1 MRIESAWR
9 SRLRSHLAEEDIGKA
24 GRALALSLLTLLAA
38 TVAGMEGHASLE
50 ASRSGRLAEQI
61 ALAST
66 GESSSRVI
74 QVGAGYGIYR
84 RWYEE
89 LERSAWASSEAVKAG
104 DQDEAARLRR
114 LQAIDAEVAAWI
126 TTQSPLLQA
135 PLYNPSAGLSDFG
148 AFEAE
153 AIVRPVVEA
162 NERRAAELAVA
173 AAWGARASA
182 YVTALTVIA
191 VGLFFVGL
199 AGTVASGRRFLAGA
213 GLAFGLVA
221 AGWVVTVALGS
232 IQRVPDAAIGH
243 LAASSAAITRAPLLS
258 GAAAPSPEG
267 LAWYETAIDEAG
279 AAIAL
284 DPGYDAAYQARGGAR
299 IHYADE
305 LVLSGVETA
314 TDTDALLR
322 GGIDDLRRYLDAR
335 PDDYAG
341 WWNVGWAAYLVGDH
355 AASIEATDRALE
367 LAPGQF
373 TLYLN
378 RALARLAGGDPTGAT
393 ADVDRAL
400 ELAAADTSDT
410 ASWYLGQSD
419 YDIGRLAE
427 LRPDQA
433 QFLLATQLRL
443 REAQVALR
451 ALGRPVPD
459 ESAPQLGAVTIRAID
474 IGRYSGGVITTGAV
488 IPNLAHVATTDA
500 VGMRLTIDG
509 AGLDG
514 RAVSARVWI
523 NGLPRLEFARDLVA
537 TGASTELDLM
547 SPYGR
552 AGFDLDP
559 GAYALDV
566 YVDGSR
572 RFTSSWTVDPRPA
585 QPAFTTGASDLLD
598 TLRAN
603 NLTCSAPTEGPTGT
617 TTACS
622 GHEAVGRLYYINV
635 TADAADRI
643 TVVAVTARASA
654 GGDPIEVVA
663 PPLFR
668 YVARLLY
675 PEDLVGRAQ
684 AWIDEQGE
692 AVADLELGGTTLRV
706 FGANETDRSLDIYA
720 PWPAAEEAQ

>member
-1 MRIESAWR
+1 MRVG
-9 SRLRSHLAEEDIGKA
+9 SRWVGGLRVHLAEEDTGKA

-50 ASRSGRLAEQI
+50 AARSTRLAEQI
-61 ALAST
+61 ALSAT
-66 GESSSRVI
+66 GESSSNVI
-74 QVGAGYGIYR
+74 QVGAAYGIYR

-104 DQDEAARLRR
+104 DPDEAARLRM

-126 TTQSPLLQA
+126 TTQSPLLQT
-135 PLYNPSAGLSDFG
+135 PLYDPAARVSDFG

-153 AIVRPVVEA
+153 AIVRPAVEA
-162 NERRAAELAVA
+162 YERRAAELAVA

-221 AGWVVTVALGS
+221 AAWVVTVALGP
-232 IQRVPDAAIGH
+232 IHRVPDAAIGH
-243 LAASSAAITRAPLLS
+243 LAASNAALTRAPLLS
-258 GAAAPSPEG
+258 GSEAPPPAA
-267 LAWYETAIDEAG
+267 LAWYQTAIDEAS
-279 AAIAL
+279 AAIGL
-284 DPGYDAAYQARGGAR
+284 DAGYDSAYQIRGGAR

-305 LVLSGVETA
+305 LILSGIATTVDTA
-314 TDTDALLR
+314 TLLR
-322 GGIDDLRRYLDAR
+322 DGIGDLRRYLEDH
-335 PDDYAG
+335 PDDYAA
-341 WWNVGWAAYLVGDH
+341 WWNVGWASYLVGDN
-355 AASIEATDRALE
+355 AASTEATDRALE

-378 RALARLAGGDPTGAT
+378 RSLARLAGGDVTGAG

-400 ELAAADTSDT
+400 ELAAADTTDT

-419 YDIGRLAE
+419 FDIGRLAE

-433 QFLLATQLRL
+433 DFLLSTQLRL

-451 ALGRPVPD
+451 TLGSPVPD
-459 ESAPQLGAVTIRAID
+459 ATAPSPDAVTVRAID
-474 IGRYSGGVITTGAV
+474 IGRYSGGIITPGEAL
-488 IPNLAHVATTDA
+488 PDLAHVSTADV
-500 VGMRLTIDG
+500 VGVRVTVDG
-509 AGLDG
+509 AALDG
-514 RAVSARVWI
+514 RHLSARIWR
-523 NGLPRLEFARDLVA
+523 NGLPRLEFARDVVA
-537 TGASTELDLM
+537 TGATTELDLM

-552 AGFDLDP
+552 AGFDLEP
-559 GAYALDV
+559 GSYTLDV

-572 RFTSSWTVDPRPA
+572 RFTSAWTVDPRVA
-585 QPAFTTGASDLLD
+585 QPAFKVAASELVGQ
-598 TLRAN
+598 LRADN
-603 NLTCSAPTEGPTGT
+603 FTCTESSTGDAGSV
-617 TTACS
+617 TACT
-622 GHEAVGRLYYINV
+622 GHEDVGRLYFVNV
-635 TADAADRI
+635 TADALDRI
-643 TVVAVTARASA
+643 TVIAATARATE

-668 YVARLLY
+668 YLARALY
-675 PEDLVGRAQ
+675 PDDLAARAQ
-684 AWIDEQGE
+684 AWIDDQGV

-706 FGANETDRSLDIYA
+706 FGANATDRSIDIFA
-720 PWPAAEEAQ
+720 VWPAGEGAT